1 MYLENKKDNSV
12 VGKCIYVVQTKL
24 SVLSPFIQ
32 TPEKDK
38 RKKKEKKKK
47 ERKRKQLGL
56 SFKALFYGHQN
67 KLKKNWEF
75 LGL

>member
-38 RKKKEKKKK
+38 RKKKKKK
-47 ERKRKQLGL
+47 ERK
-56 SFKALFYGHQN
+56 
-67 KLKKNWEF
+67 KKKT
-75 LGL
+75 

>member
-38 RKKKEKKKK
+38 RKKRKRKKK
-47 ERKRKQLGL
+47 ERKRKHSQVL
-56 SFKALFYGHQN
+56 ALRHSSTDIRIN
-67 KLKKNWEF
+67 
-75 LGL
+75 